1 MGFRVWHTGCKVY
14 MGLGFGAEGL
24 RVNEGSLGR
33 GCRGHTGAMWGI
45 SGSV

>member
-1 MGFRVWHTGCKVY
+1 

-24 RVNEGSLGR
+24 RVNKGSLGSEY
-33 GCRGHTGAMWGI
+33 RGHTGAMWGI